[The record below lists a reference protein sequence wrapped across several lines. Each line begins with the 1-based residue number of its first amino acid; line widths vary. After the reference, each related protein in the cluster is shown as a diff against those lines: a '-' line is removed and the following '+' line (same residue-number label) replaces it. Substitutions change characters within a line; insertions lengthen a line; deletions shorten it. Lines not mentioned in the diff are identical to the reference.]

1 MERMDF
7 RNIEYV
13 MAELERIK
21 VEIQRL
27 EALLVPLVKEEVSPE
42 ELDEIEREA
51 REFKE
56 DEWVDASELEELL
69 EEDS

>member
-1 MERMDF
+1 MERIDF
-7 RNIEYV
+7 RDIEYV
-13 MAELERIK
+13 IAELKRIK

-27 EALLVPLVKEEVSPE
+27 EALLVPLVKEGVSPE

-56 DEWVDASELEELL
+56 DEWVDTNELEELL
-69 EEDS
+69 EDDS

>member
-1 MERMDF
+1 MERIDF

-56 DEWVDASELEELL
+56 DEWVDANELEELL
-69 EEDS
+69 EDDS